1 MKFNNKFFKFKNFFY
16 KSLILILLSNIP
28 CININSRVY
37 AQISNDIS
45 IKNSNFIEYILGPLD
60 DIFIAFYGIEDFSQ
74 TYSIDKFGFLK
85 LPEIEEIYV
94 KGLTVKELKNTLVE
108 KYKQYLY
115 DPNID
120 ITVKKYRPIEVY
132 VLGEVKRPGLY
143 TFNEFDRLTP
153 EANSLKSPFSK
164 QSYAISS
171 TTKNPKLFDLIKSSG
186 GIKNTANL
194 RKIKVIRINPES
206 NGGGKVETEL
216 DLLSMILEG
225 DQTYNISIYDGDLLE
240 IPKTNKNTK
249 EQILE
254 ISKSNLTDDSIDV
267 YVTGMVPYPGL
278 KKLKKG
284 SSLLQGISVAG
295 GKKKLISGKVE
306 FLRFNDDGTSTRQQ
320 IRYNSNSSINSKN
333 NPLLV
338 DGDII
343 NVRRSILENTTNVLN
358 QVSSPVLSGLGLI
371 KIFSD

>member
-28 CININSRVY
+28 FININSRVY

>member
-28 CININSRVY
+28 FININSRVY

-194 RKIKVIRINPES
+194 RKIKVIRINPKS